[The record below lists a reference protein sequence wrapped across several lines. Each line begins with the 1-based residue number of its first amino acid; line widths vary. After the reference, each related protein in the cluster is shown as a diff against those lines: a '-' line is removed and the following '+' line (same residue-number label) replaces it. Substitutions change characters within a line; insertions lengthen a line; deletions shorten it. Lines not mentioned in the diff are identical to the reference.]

1 MLVAIDPI
9 VCHNADRPL
18 PLVLEFKEMFA
29 TAEIKHLSTAR
40 ERQIETMF
48 DGELGTY
55 WAFMSPRP
63 RPCFN
68 VQLLGDLYSYIGS
81 IKANNG
87 TLRVGSRD
95 ERISYGVLASSTPGI
110 FNLGGDL
117 ALFRMLIHTQDRETL
132 VDYGRKCVANLLE
145 WHRNCDG
152 LITSIALVQGEALGG
167 GFEAALSASV
177 LIAEE
182 SSRLGFPEILFNLF
196 PGMGAFSFLSRK
208 IGRRAAEEL
217 ITSGTIYSARQLYD
231 LGVVDVLTPDGTGRA
246 AVEGYIRKHSKSRS
260 GRQGFERARN
270 EVAPVTEQE
279 LIRVVEIW
287 ADTALKLQ
295 ERDLKVMERLI
306 RAQARAAETLSNNA
320 SNIVPM
326 HAVAATG
333 SD

>member
-1 MLVAIDPI
+1 MP
-9 VCHNADRPL
+9 
-18 PLVLEFKEMFA
+18 A
-29 TAEIKHLSTAR
+29 TAEVKRLNTSR
-40 ERQIETMF
+40 ERQLETTF
-48 DGELGTY
+48 DSDLGAY
-55 WAFMSPRP
+55 WALMSPRP

-68 VQLLGDLYSYIGS
+68 LQLLDELYAYVGS
-81 IKANNG
+81 IKADNG
-87 TLRVGSRD
+87 RLKIGTREERV
-95 ERISYGVLASSTPGI
+95 SYGILASGTAGI

-117 ALFRMLIHTQDRETL
+117 ALFRMLIHVQDREAL
-132 VDYGRKCVANLLE
+132 VDYGKRCVQNLLE

-152 LITSIALVQGEALGG
+152 LITSIALVQGDALGG

-208 IGRRAAEEL
+208 IGRRAAENL

-231 LGVVDVLTPDGTGRA
+231 LGVIDVLTPDGTGRA
-246 AVEGYIRKHSKSRS
+246 AVEAFIRRHSKCRS

-270 EVAPVTEQE
+270 EIEPVTEKE

-306 RAQARAAETLSNNA
+306 RAQARTAEMLSPDS

-326 HAVAATG
+326 HAFAAVG